1 MLVGTGGGTFFA
13 FGAAGGG
20 LDAAPGPPRLPTKSL
35 MKLSFWRI
43 SFSLM
48 PRLPSCSRSAC
59 QVGSTFSELKPCS
72 AEKPMCATCLKP
84 EGAPIIDLSILPP
97 EIAFFF
103 LLLEEEDLDLAY
115 LERFETFLK
124 RSLASLSSAKEN
136 PMRHSSPSKEWKKA
150 RS

>member
-1 MLVGTGGGTFFA
+1 
-13 FGAAGGG
+13 
-20 LDAAPGPPRLPTKSL
+20 
-35 MKLSFWRI
+35 
-43 SFSLM
+43 
-48 PRLPSCSRSAC
+48 
-59 QVGSTFSELKPCS
+59 
-72 AEKPMCATCLKP
+72 MCATCLKP